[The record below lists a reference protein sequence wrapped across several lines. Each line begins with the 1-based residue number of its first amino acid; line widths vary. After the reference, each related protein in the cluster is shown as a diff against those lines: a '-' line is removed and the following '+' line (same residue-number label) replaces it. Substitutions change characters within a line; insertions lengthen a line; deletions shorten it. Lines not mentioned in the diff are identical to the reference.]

1 MLSHLSDQ
9 EFMACL
15 EGMERGEAL
24 PADLPADDAADLELA
39 GRLLA
44 QQVLPSPRLVAAVQ
58 QAMTATSPAS
68 PVSLSARWRTWK
80 RRRLPMSAPRMSFW
94 KGLAWTVAT
103 VLLAFALVMLIFPS
117 ARAAV
122 LEAILRIG
130 GITFVET
137 ERIETGDET
146 TWSEQIMSLAEAQA
160 TLPFAFKVPTW
171 APEGYVL
178 NENEV
183 AVARP
188 YAEVT
193 IVRIKWENA
202 GTGSAIYLQVMH
214 ATAEGWEVRRLVGN
228 GAVETA
234 LVSGQEVALVR
245 GGWDHDTGQYMSEVS
260 QALEWREGGVY
271 YHLAAPAQVAV
282 EDLVHMV
289 ESMPR

>member
-24 PADLPADDAADLELA
+24 PAGLPADDAADLELA

-68 PVSLSARWRTWK
+68 SMSLSARWKIWK
-80 RRRLPMSAPRMSFW
+80 RRLPMSAPRMSLW

-122 LEAILRIG
+122 LEAILRIS

-137 ERIETGDET
+137 ERIETGDEV

-193 IVRIKWENA
+193 IVRMKWENA
-202 GTGSAIYLQVMH
+202 GTGPAIYLQVMH

-228 GAVETA
+228 GAVETV
-234 LVSGQEVALVR
+234 LVNGQEVALVR

-260 QALEWREGGVY
+260 QALEWREGDVY
-271 YHLAAPAQVAV
+271 YSLAAQAQVAV